1 MHSRRFGNTSLQVT
15 PLGLGLA
22 ALGRPG
28 YINLGHADDMAEG
41 RSVEHMEHRAHGVL
55 DAAWARGLRYFDAA
69 RSYGLS
75 ERFLSSWINSRGIR
89 PTIGSKW
96 GYTYTADWQVDAEVH
111 EVKEHSLAVLERQWD
126 ESHEWFGGRV
136 DLYQIHSATLESGVL
151 DNSEVL
157 DELAR
162 LKADGLYIGFT
173 TSGANQAAIID
184 KALAIE
190 LDGVHLFDAVQSTWN
205 LLEPSAGP
213 ALAAAHGE
221 GLGVIIKESLAN
233 GRLTARNTESEFES
247 RRALLAGMADE
258 LDCSIDALAL
268 AGALAQPWADVVLL
282 GAASIDQLDSNVQAL
297 DVSLAGREAELA
309 DALAEDPT
317 LYWQKRSALAWN

>member
-1 MHSRRFGNTSLQVT
+1 MQLQRFGNTNLDVT

-28 YINLGHADDMAEG
+28 YINLGHARDMADG
-41 RSVEHMEHRAHGVL
+41 RSIEAMEQRAHAVL

-89 PTIGSKW
+89 PAIGSKW
-96 GYTYTADWQVDAEVH
+96 GYTYTADWRVEAEVH
-111 EVKEHSLAVLERQWD
+111 EVKEHSLPVLERQWG

-151 DNSEVL
+151 TNAEVL

-162 LKADGLYIGFT
+162 LKDDGLYVGFT
-173 TSGANQAAIID
+173 TSGANQAAVIEQ
-184 KALAIE
+184 ALTVAI
-190 LDGVHLFDAVQSTWN
+190 DGVPLFDAVQATWN
-205 LLEPSAGP
+205 LLEPSVGP
-213 ALAAAHGE
+213 ALEAAHAA

-233 GRLTARNTESEFES
+233 GRLTERNREPGFAS
-247 RRALLAGMADE
+247 RRALLAGTAEE
-258 LDCSIDALAL
+258 LGTSIDALAL
-268 AGALAQPWADVVLL
+268 AAALAQPWANVVLL
-282 GAASIDQLDSNVQAL
+282 GAASVDQLDSNLGALELAL
-297 DVSLAGREAELA
+297 DGRERELA
-309 DALAEDPT
+309 EALSEDPA
-317 LYWQKRSALAWN
+317 LYWQTRSALAWN

>member
-1 MHSRRFGNTSLQVT
+1 MQSKRFGNTAFNVT

-28 YINLGHADDMAEG
+28 YINLGHADDMAAG
-41 RSVEHMEHRAHGVL
+41 RSVEDMEQRAHGVL

-96 GYTYTADWQVDAEVH
+96 GYTYTADWEVDAEVH
-111 EVKEHSLAVLERQWD
+111 EVKEHSLPVLERQWG
-126 ESHEWFGGRV
+126 ESNEWFGGRV

-151 DNSEVL
+151 DNTEVL
-157 DELAR
+157 DELSR
-162 LKADGLYIGFT
+162 MKADGLYIGFT
-173 TSGANQAAIID
+173 TSGPNQAAIID
-184 KALAIE
+184 KALATE
-190 LDGVHLFDAVQSTWN
+190 LDGVRLFDAVQSTWN

-213 ALAAAHGE
+213 ALAAAHAE

-233 GRLTARNTESEFES
+233 GRLTERNTETDFES
-247 RRALLAGMADE
+247 RRALLGRTADE
-258 LDCSIDALAL
+258 LHSTIDALTL
-268 AGALAQPWADVVLL
+268 AAALAQPWVDVVLL
-282 GAASIDQLDSNVQAL
+282 GAASIDQLDSNLKAL
-297 DVSLAGREAELA
+297 DLSLQGREHELA

-317 LYWQKRSALAWN
+317 IYWQKRSALAWN